1 MMYVCMYVC
10 MWVRD
15 EGDDD
20 DESRETRAE
29 GVLEKRRADG

>member
-1 MMYVCMYVC
+1 MYVC

-15 EGDDD
+15 EGGDDDD